1 MYLYSVRKYPIG
13 AGVATQSRSTCR
25 TTCDA
30 LGLNPCTTKKTKTT
44 SIKLGSLPFLQLLLS
59 IGTALR
65 RIVSDLSHFCR
76 RNCVKPICQQ
86 VCASSARQRQLRYQP
101 LFSLIAQ
108 VRPGTQ
114 RQLRLEECLA
124 FCQDWNLNS
133 LEVTG
138 PGNKL
143 RVTVFRSLKGS
154 VGQNLI
160 KDGH

>member
-30 LGLNPCTTKKTKTT
+30 LGLNPRTTKKNKTT
-44 SIKLGSLPFLQLLLS
+44 SIKLGSLPFLS

-86 VCASSARQRQLRYQP
+86 VCASSARQWQLRYQP

-133 LEVTG
+133 LEVIG